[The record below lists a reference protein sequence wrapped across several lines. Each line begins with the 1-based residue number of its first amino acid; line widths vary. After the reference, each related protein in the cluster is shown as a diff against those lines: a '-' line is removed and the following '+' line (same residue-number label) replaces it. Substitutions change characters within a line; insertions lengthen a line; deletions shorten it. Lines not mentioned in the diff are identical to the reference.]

1 MLSSELYF
9 CLSAHKLAQL
19 LAMYTSWFWIKC
31 KGIAKCTYNK
41 LRELTTQFLANAFF
55 YNNKKKISNKMT
67 IFREQATTA
76 LICLILCRSSNAVEL
91 EFGFGDQ
98 KGGKQENPEKNH
110 WSL

>member
-1 MLSSELYF
+1 
-9 CLSAHKLAQL
+9 
-19 LAMYTSWFWIKC
+19 
-31 KGIAKCTYNK
+31 
-41 LRELTTQFLANAFF
+41 
-55 YNNKKKISNKMT
+55 MT